1 MWSEIIYN
9 QKCLSRNATLWQDV
23 YLLLFAYISLL
34 ENGPYLSSNF
44 FTVLVW
50 KGLAGH
56 TYLWLERKAA
66 DYIFFLTGEQLLEN
80 NARYNYR
87 VAFKD
92 EDKWSCWSHGVN
104 VEEFIAHWMEKG
116 ILWSEGS
123 QEKSETDLMPMCSL
137 SGWGIRRVGWNVTL
151 HIVKPN
157 FEHRDEDLGGSMS
170 MVQAFLF
177 EATFFF
183 FLKLLLFLEAI
194 KTLLR
199 NPSHSRNLAR
209 TASWFKFPIG
219 NRDFSADDTSTHNIS
234 GSLFWPEVT
243 PDWDSSWEKK
253 LWGLAHRN
261 TQGQLTFSEGFCG
274 FTLSVVGLEFCGST
288 GQMYSSGVVL

>member
-34 ENGPYLSSNF
+34 ENGLYLTSNF

-50 KGLAGH
+50 KGLTGH

-92 EDKWSCWSHGVN
+92 EDKWSCCSHGGECWKVHCPLN
-104 VEEFIAHWMEKG
+104 GERYFFDQKDHN
-116 ILWSEGS
+116 
-123 QEKSETDLMPMCSL
+123 KSETELVPMCSL
-137 SGWGIRRVGWNVTL
+137 SELGIRRVGWNVTL
-151 HIVKPN
+151 LMVKPSV
-157 FEHRDEDLGGSMS
+157 EHRDEDLGGSMS

-177 EATFFF
+177 GAIFFF
-183 FLKLLLFLEAI
+183 
-194 KTLLR
+194 
-199 NPSHSRNLAR
+199 P
-209 TASWFKFPIG
+209 P
-219 NRDFSADDTSTHNIS
+219 
-234 GSLFWPEVT
+234 
-243 PDWDSSWEKK
+243 
-253 LWGLAHRN
+253 
-261 TQGQLTFSEGFCG
+261 
-274 FTLSVVGLEFCGST
+274 
-288 GQMYSSGVVL
+288 